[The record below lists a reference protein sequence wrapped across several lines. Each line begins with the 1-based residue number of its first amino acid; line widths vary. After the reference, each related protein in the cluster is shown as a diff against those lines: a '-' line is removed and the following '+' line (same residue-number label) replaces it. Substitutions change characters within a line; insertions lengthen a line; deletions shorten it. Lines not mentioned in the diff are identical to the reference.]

1 MSDLVAVWDVPLCD
15 KVHLVEF
22 EHGTT
27 TGKRVLKVDGKV
39 CHRNPFRSIPS
50 HPIPSLLTTC
60 IDAFQ
65 SMPSSSLEQE
75 IVRRDWM
82 FKLVGSELFEISGD
96 DEQVHAKC
104 EILINASTGFTY
116 EYSLFVNGKQLK
128 KFKEKQ
134 SKIMRTWVVE
144 LNQQMW
150 RITLGSYSHF
160 TLLYIRPLFFL
171 MSSSLEKESLDIWV
185 NGLKAETTHEVH
197 RRRNRNAVRDQWR
210 TQGVH
215 QNDKQW

>member
-1 MSDLVAVWDVPLCD
+1 
-15 KVHLVEF
+15 
-22 EHGTT
+22 
-27 TGKRVLKVDGKV
+27 
-39 CHRNPFRSIPS
+39 
-50 HPIPSLLTTC
+50 
-60 IDAFQ
+60 
-65 SMPSSSLEQE
+65 
-75 IVRRDWM
+75 M

-185 NGLKAETTHEVH
+185 NGLKAETTHEFTDEGTEMQFEINGEH
-197 RRRNRNAVRDQWR
+197 KASIR
-210 TQGVH
+210 TISSGNKKEGIVYALVID
-215 QNDKQW
+215 DKEIKESFE